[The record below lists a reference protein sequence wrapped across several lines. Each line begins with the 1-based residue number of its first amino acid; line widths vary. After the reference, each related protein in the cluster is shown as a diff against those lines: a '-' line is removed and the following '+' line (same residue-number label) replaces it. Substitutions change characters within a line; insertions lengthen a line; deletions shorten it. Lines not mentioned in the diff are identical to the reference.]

1 MVLPKKTQTELENII
16 NTVIAECES
25 TNDLGKELA
34 EAGAS
39 QGTWISSLKQSAGR
53 GRLGRT
59 WLSAEGNLFLSVIL
73 RPPSDF
79 QHWGWLPLAIGV
91 AVSKAVDH
99 VRPHSGIKL
108 KWPNDL
114 WVGEAKAG
122 GILCEAS
129 SAPTANT
136 KSYVIAGIGLNCV
149 TAPTTDV
156 KTAALGIPADELR
169 PLIIDFIRSE
179 SDSLFRYGPS
189 VLRDQ
194 YQERSLL
201 PAGTEV
207 EWTGTAGTFAGAVRG
222 LGESGEL
229 LVSEGDAPDAKEIKL
244 FAEDVK
250 IKPRLGAG
258 AKSPA

>member
-1 MVLPKKTQTELENII
+1 MALAKKTQTELENII
-16 NTVIAECES
+16 NTVIDDCES
-25 TNDLGKELA
+25 TNDLGRELA

-39 QGTWISSLKQSAGR
+39 QGTWISARKQTAGR

-79 QHWGWLPLAIGV
+79 THWGWLPLAIGV

-99 VRPHSGIKL
+99 VRPLSGMKL

-129 SAPTANT
+129 STPSANT
-136 KSYVIAGIGLNCV
+136 KSYVIAGIGLNCIS
-149 TAPTTDV
+149 APSTDV
-156 KTAALGIPADELR
+156 KTAFLGVPADELR
-169 PLIIDFIRSE
+169 PLIIDFVRSE
-179 SDSLFRYGPS
+179 SDALFRYGPS
-189 VLRDQ
+189 VLREQ

-201 PAGTEV
+201 PVETEIEWSSSAGSFS
-207 EWTGTAGTFAGAVRG
+207 GTVRG
-222 LGESGEL
+222 LGETGEL
-229 LVSEGDAPDAKEIKL
+229 IVREESADAKEIKL
-244 FAEDVK
+244 YAEDVK
-250 IKPRLGAG
+250 LKPRHAAA
-258 AKSPA
+258 AKSPV